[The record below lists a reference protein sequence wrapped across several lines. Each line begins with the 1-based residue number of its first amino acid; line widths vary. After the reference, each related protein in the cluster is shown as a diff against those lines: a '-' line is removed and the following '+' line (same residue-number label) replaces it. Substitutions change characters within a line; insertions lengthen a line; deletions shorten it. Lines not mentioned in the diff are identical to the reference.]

1 MSERSDRTDVAASGA
16 GPQGWFPDPY
26 GRFELRY
33 FNGQRWTGDVSNGGH
48 QLVDAQGA
56 GVWTPPATNGPPR
69 RRGLAIA
76 AFVTAVSAAAT
87 GWMPLVFVVS
97 AVAAV
102 VGFVLGLVALR
113 RARAQDGYGRDLA
126 AWAIA
131 LSIATVP
138 ICVAGFFLTRYVV
151 QQIDRYD
158 DPGEYTLT
166 PGECSLTDG
175 VAVFEGTITNDD
187 DGTRSY
193 ELTVTFSTGLA
204 ELSRRFVDVDDV
216 RSGETVDWRT
226 SDTVRTS
233 AGEVSCDVV
242 EVHGPLPFGVRPE

>member
-1 MSERSDRTDVAASGA
+1 MSERSERTDVASRDG

-33 FNGQRWTGDVSNGGH
+33 FNGQRWTGDVSTRGH

-56 GVWTPPATNGPPR
+56 GVWTPPTPGGPPR

-76 AFVTAVSAAAT
+76 AFVVAVSAAAT
-87 GWMPLVFVVS
+87 GWMPLVFGAS

-102 VGFVLGLVALR
+102 VGLVLGILALR
-113 RARAQDGYGRDLA
+113 KARTQDGYGRDLA

-131 LSIATVP
+131 LSVAAVP
-138 ICVAGFFLTRYVV
+138 ICVAGFFFTRYVV

-158 DPGEYTLT
+158 DPGAYTLS
-166 PGECSLTDG
+166 PGSCTLTSG
-175 VAVFEGTITNDD
+175 VAIFEGTIRNDE
-187 DGTRSY
+187 GSIRSY

-204 ELSRRFVDVDDV
+204 ELARRFVDVDDV
-216 RSGETVDWRT
+216 APGETADWRT
-226 SDTVRTS
+226 SDTVRT
-233 AGEVSCDVV
+233 AADDIDCDVV
-242 EVHGPLPFGVRPE
+242 EVHGPPPFGVRPE